1 MVDDSSLRKPNGD
14 GDGDHRPNA
23 TGKEKN
29 HTDDVTGRLSTSLK
43 HLPNAL
49 MLYSTS
55 EMKMLL
61 QGCCVCAKPSLKTTR
76 SLENEKL
83 VVVPNS
89 SDKFKVFERL
99 CRFFTNRLQGIPPPL
114 TNY

>member
-1 MVDDSSLRKPNGD
+1 MNGIADMVPIEGLFSIRFY
-14 GDGDHRPNA
+14 
-23 TGKEKN
+23 
-29 HTDDVTGRLSTSLK
+29 
-43 HLPNAL
+43 LPNEQ
-49 MLYSTS
+49 

-114 TNY
+114 INY

>member
-1 MVDDSSLRKPNGD
+1 MVDGSSLRKPNGD
-14 GDGDHRPNA
+14 GDGNHMPNA
-23 TGKEKN
+23 TGREK
-29 HTDDVTGRLSTSLK
+29 TILMT
-43 HLPNAL
+43 LP
-49 MLYSTS
+49 

-61 QGCCVCAKPSLKTTR
+61 QGCCVCAKPSLKITR
-76 SLENEKL
+76 SVENKKL

-89 SDKFKVFERL
+89 SDKFNVVERL